1 MQGIGGENASI
12 TVDVTILGSLGYVYG
27 SSDESIAV
35 RQSHR
40 LSPHSHLDRVVS
52 SQSDASDLEPSN
64 ANKKITWAHHQQ
76 CHRIKE
82 LPIQATIVSNYEH
95 FEDTVFKLKA
105 QRWSHVFKPD
115 TEISST
121 LTALINVQSVLYSF
135 TYLMHEAGSHHQCF
149 ALHNAESASPILVN
163 TAVES
168 LRALSRA
175 SLLYGLSSYYLQTKQ
190 LILSPCFTE
199 NSSFFFININ

>member
-12 TVDVTILGSLGYVYG
+12 TVDVTILESLGYVYG

-52 SQSDASDLEPSN
+52 SQSDASDLEASN
-64 ANKKITWAHHQQ
+64 ANRKITWAHHQQ

-95 FEDTVFKLKA
+95 FEDTV
-105 QRWSHVFKPD
+105 S
-115 TEISST
+115 
-121 LTALINVQSVLYSF
+121 N
-135 TYLMHEAGSHHQCF
+135 
-149 ALHNAESASPILVN
+149 
-163 TAVES
+163 
-168 LRALSRA
+168 
-175 SLLYGLSSYYLQTKQ
+175 
-190 LILSPCFTE
+190 
-199 NSSFFFININ
+199 